1 MQDKISHTGVVQK
14 IENGTVFVTILSQSA
29 CTSCHAKGACGM
41 SESTEKIVEVAGNL
55 TPDVKTGEHVE
66 VLMERTMGMKAVIFG
81 YGLPFIILL
90 SVLLTVFEITG
101 KELLAGLSA
110 IVSLVP
116 YYLGLLFFKNK
127 LQSAFSFSVRK
138 L

>member
-14 IENGTVFVTILSQSA
+14 IENGTLFVTILSQSA
-29 CTSCHAKGACGM
+29 CAACHAKGACGM
-41 SESTEKIVEVAGNL
+41 SESTEKIVEVAENL
-55 TPDVKTGEHVE
+55 APDIKPGEHVE

-81 YGLPFIILL
+81 YGLPFLILL
-90 SVLLTVFEITG
+90 SVLIAVFEITG

-110 IVSLVP
+110 ILSLVP
-116 YYLGLLFFKNK
+116 YYLGLCIFKNK
-127 LQSAFSFSVRK
+127 LHSAFSFTVRK